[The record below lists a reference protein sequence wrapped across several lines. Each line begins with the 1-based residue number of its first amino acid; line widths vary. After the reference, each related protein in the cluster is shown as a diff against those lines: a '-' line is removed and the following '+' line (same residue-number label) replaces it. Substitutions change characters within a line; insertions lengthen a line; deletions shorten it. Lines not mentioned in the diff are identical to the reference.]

1 MRAVNALIVVMAMV
15 AMVFLSTPWVQF
27 LSSADGDYSD
37 TVSVPYDAVPGGY
50 IEVPA
55 EDAPWQLRTG
65 MLYGMYNFV
74 LTDDPAVSKVADA
87 LASERGPVD
96 DSKFAE
102 DCRRWVHENIAY
114 VTDMESQGTSNRW
127 QTPYETLRLGTGD
140 CEDMAILLASILGH
154 LGFDTVL
161 IHGLLRAVEIVVQIE
176 NVEGAGRRFRLCVR
190 RENLLDGIFALGQGD
205 LALPEGLQVLEQQRR
220 AQYQGAAGRHRQ
232 RPEPLG
238 PGETQVH
245 GFLNQIVAHIA
256 QSEEQ
261 LFFRLHTKI
270 PSS

>member
-1 MRAVNALIVVMAMV
+1 MRAVNALIVVMDMV
-15 AMVFLSTPWVQF
+15 AMVFLATPWVQF

-37 TVSVPYDAVPGGY
+37 TVSVPCDAVPGGY
-50 IEVPA
+50 LEVPA

-65 MLYGMYNFV
+65 LLYGMYNFV
-74 LTDDPAVSKVADA
+74 LTDDPAVSQVADA

-161 IHGLLRAVEIVVQIE
+161 IHSPDHVSVAVHVTDEPPV
-176 NVEGAGRRFRLCVR
+176 NHRTVEFEGEVYTLCDPTFS
-190 RENLLDGIFALGQGD
+190 LPLGQYSPSIDGVFATD
-205 LALPEGLQVLEQQRR
+205 GPRWQVYAILTLTLSTAVLLAALL
-220 AQYQGAAGRHRQ
+220 
-232 RPEPLG
+232 
-238 PGETQVH
+238 
-245 GFLNQIVAHIA
+245 VAM
-256 QSEEQ
+256 
-261 LFFRLHTKI
+261 LRNWF
-270 PSS
+270 